1 MVISDFK
8 VVSKISSGE
17 SSVEKYKVYKD
28 GKYYLLRLFDIR
40 FMKNRYIAISNME
53 NLYVN
58 GINVPRVYEK
68 GILNYTK
75 GYVLLDWINGLSLD
89 QILNNCELEVQ
100 YGKLV
105 AKELVKM
112 HAIKA
117 NDKVTIYD
125 NYIKSFKKKMN
136 KIIELE
142 INNFPIETFYNYVD
156 KYSELLKN
164 MPGNSIIHGD
174 FHPGNII
181 FNNGKII
188 FIDLDMCKASNPWED
203 LSSNVC
209 NMNFSK
215 FYSSLLLN
223 YFDSNIPEKFWKVYY
238 LYGSLYILDYILY
251 VLRTNGK
258 RLEDGIERLSMFLN
272 FTYNFQCEVPRW
284 FDSEV
289 NKKVLKR

>member
-68 GILNYTK
+68 GILNSTK

-125 NYIKSFKKKMN
+125 NYIKSFK
-136 KIIELE
+136 
-142 INNFPIETFYNYVD
+142 
-156 KYSELLKN
+156 
-164 MPGNSIIHGD
+164 
-174 FHPGNII
+174 
-181 FNNGKII
+181 
-188 FIDLDMCKASNPWED
+188 
-203 LSSNVC
+203 
-209 NMNFSK
+209 
-215 FYSSLLLN
+215 
-223 YFDSNIPEKFWKVYY
+223 
-238 LYGSLYILDYILY
+238 
-251 VLRTNGK
+251 
-258 RLEDGIERLSMFLN
+258 
-272 FTYNFQCEVPRW
+272 
-284 FDSEV
+284 
-289 NKKVLKR
+289 